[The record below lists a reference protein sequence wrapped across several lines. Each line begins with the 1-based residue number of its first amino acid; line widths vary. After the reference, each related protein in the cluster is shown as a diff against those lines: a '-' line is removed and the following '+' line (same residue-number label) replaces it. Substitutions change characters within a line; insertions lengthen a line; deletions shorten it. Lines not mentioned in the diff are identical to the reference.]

1 MTKNQTKAVL
11 DNFKIQSYVDSLFE
25 SNAGKN
31 QRLQHFL
38 SEYQKVLEQ
47 GNAKEFMI
55 YEEFGHGLAN
65 FATGNKAVKKVINE
79 MNTNLATYGKEL
91 NTYKL
96 MECICDDAAKC
107 ACEDAYTH
115 YLASKDEF
123 LVKDNYERIIDNFA
137 QYTCPEMDEVH
148 VVNEKRRLLS
158 KTHKAVVK
166 KLL

>member
-1 MTKNQTKAVL
+1 MAKNQTKAVL

-38 SEYQKVLEQ
+38 SEYQKVLKQ

-96 MECICDDAAKC
+96 M
-107 ACEDAYTH
+107 
-115 YLASKDEF
+115 
-123 LVKDNYERIIDNFA
+123 
-137 QYTCPEMDEVH
+137 
-148 VVNEKRRLLS
+148 
-158 KTHKAVVK
+158 
-166 KLL
+166 